1 MATRKKASKGSAAT
15 STQQFASNVPGQY
28 RVIDI
33 KRLHLNPENPRHAP
47 LERQPEII
55 KALYSSEEVQA
66 LARDIAKR
74 GALSPLDMLG
84 VYEMPDHPGHYVT
97 LEGNRRTC
105 ALILLADP
113 ARAPTSEAR
122 SYLESMAQGR
132 SVPKQVSAF
141 VFPDKG
147 AADQWIDLRHMGAQA
162 GVGTRSWSA
171 DQQAN
176 ALARRNG
183 VGPASAAARQN
194 LLAHAVLL
202 RLKEAGL
209 ISPDQHQ
216 AASLTTI
223 ARYLTTPAVRA
234 LLGLAHH
241 ERLEYTHD
249 PVEVDRALQRLVLD
263 SLEKRPGEEQF
274 RVTSRSNADARRAYA
289 QGLAAEGAAPTTLL
303 ASPVTPPSVNKP
315 ATKSARPVSARN
327 PNLETRLITTAFLV
341 NNSDK
346 VLGYL
351 RQDMLNLKV
360 AEHPFAC
367 NYLLRAFVERVMTLF
382 LIKRAAHRE
391 RMNDRELTQACA
403 REMQA
408 AGAKRGA
415 YDVVNKAGSNDS
427 TPYNLACL
435 GAAIHGG
442 LIPTQ
447 SDLVR
452 YSHTWQP
459 ALRFMLDY
467 MAENP

>member
-1 MATRKKASKGSAAT
+1 MATRKQTPQGAAPV
-15 STQQFASNVPGQY
+15 QQFASNVPGEY

-33 KRLHLNPENPRHAP
+33 KRLHLNSENPRHSP

-66 LARDIAKR
+66 LARDIANR
-74 GALSPLDMLG
+74 GALSPLDVIG
-84 VYEMPDHPGHYVT
+84 VYEMSDQPGHYVT

-113 ARAPTSEAR
+113 ARAPTADAR
-122 SYLESMAQGR
+122 AYLESVARGKPIPTK
-132 SVPKQVSAF
+132 VPSF
-141 VFPDKG
+141 VFPKKE
-147 AADQWIDLRHMGAQA
+147 AADQWIDLRHMGAQG

-183 VGPASAAARQN
+183 GGPATAAARQN
-194 LLAHAVLL
+194 LLAHAVLM
-202 RLKEAGL
+202 RLKDTGL
-209 ISPDQHQ
+209 ISPEQYQ

-249 PVEVDRALQRLVLD
+249 PAEVDGSLQRLVLD
-263 SLEKRPGEEQF
+263 SLEKRQGEDQL
-274 RVTSRSNADARRAYA
+274 RVTSRSNADGRRAYA
-289 QGLAAEGAAPTTLL
+289 QGLAAEGSAPTSLL
-303 ASPVTPPSVNKP
+303 SSPVAPPAISRP
-315 ATKSARPVSARN
+315 ATKSARPTSARN
-327 PNLETRLITTAFLV
+327 PNLETRLLTTAFTV
-341 NNSDK
+341 NHDDK

-351 RQDMLNLKV
+351 RQEMLKLKV

-382 LIKRAAHRE
+382 LIKLGAHRD
-391 RMNDRELTQACA
+391 RMNDRDLTQTCA
-403 REMQA
+403 REMLA
-408 AGAKRGA
+408 AAAKRGV
-415 YDVVNKAGSNDS
+415 YEIVNKAGSNDS
-427 TPYNLACL
+427 TPYNLNCL

-442 LIPTQ
+442 HIPTQ
-447 SDLVR
+447 KDLVK
-452 YSHTWQP
+452 YCHTWQP
-459 ALRFMLDY
+459 ALRFMLDH
-467 MAENP
+467 MAKVA

>member
-1 MATRKKASKGSAAT
+1 MATQKRAPQGAAPI
-15 STQQFASNVPGQY
+15 QQFSSNVPGEY

-33 KRLHLNPENPRHAP
+33 KRLHLNPENPRHSP
-47 LERQPEII
+47 MERQPEII

-66 LARDIAKR
+66 LARDIANR
-74 GALSPLDMLG
+74 GALSPLDVIG
-84 VYEMPDHPGHYVT
+84 VYEIPDQPGHYVT

-113 ARAPTSEAR
+113 ARAPTADAR
-122 SYLESMAQGR
+122 AYLQSVARGR
-132 SVPKQVSAF
+132 SVPSKVTGF
-141 VFPDKG
+141 VFPTKE
-147 AADQWIDLRHMGAQA
+147 AADQWIDLRHMGAQG
-162 GVGTRSWSA
+162 GVGTRSWST

-176 ALARRNG
+176 ALARRKG
-183 VGPASAAARQN
+183 GGPASAAARQN
-194 LLAHAVLL
+194 LLAHAVLN
-202 RLKEAGL
+202 RLKDTGL
-209 ISPDQHQ
+209 ISPEQYQ

-249 PVEVDRALQRLVLD
+249 PAQVEGALRQLVLD
-263 SLEKRPGEEQF
+263 SLEKRPGEDQV
-274 RVTSRSNADARRAYA
+274 RVTSRSNADGRRAYA
-289 QGLAAEGAAPTTLL
+289 QVLVAEGVAPTSLL
-303 ASPVTPPSVNKP
+303 PSPVTPPAVNK
-315 ATKSARPVSARN
+315 AAARSTRPTSTRN
-327 PNLETRLITTAFLV
+327 PNLETRLLTTAFAV
-341 NNSDK
+341 NHDDK

-351 RQDMLNLKV
+351 RQEMLKLKV
-360 AEHPFAC
+360 ADHAFAC

-382 LIKRAAHRE
+382 LVKRDCHRE
-391 RMNDRELTQACA
+391 RMTDRDLTQACA

-415 YDVVNKAGSNDS
+415 YDVVNRAGSNDA

-442 LIPTQ
+442 HIPTQ
-447 SDLVR
+447 RDLVK

-467 MAENP
+467 MAEAA